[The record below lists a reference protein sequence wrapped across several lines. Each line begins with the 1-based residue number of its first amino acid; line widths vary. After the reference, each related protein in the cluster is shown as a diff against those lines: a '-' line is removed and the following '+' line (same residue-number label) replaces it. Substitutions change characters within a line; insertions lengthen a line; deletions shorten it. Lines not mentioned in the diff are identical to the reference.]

1 MMVVSTFVEFFSVGF
16 CGCLKDLPVSR
27 NVHKSFVD
35 PYWDILQNFRR
46 MITQTVDILRFVIGL
61 HEGLMD
67 AILHVHGDVQEVNYL
82 LVGSDGDGK
91 IEIPE
96 HLADFLLQNFVL
108 SGCFV

>member
-1 MMVVSTFVEFFSVGF
+1 MAASKTSLLAEMFTS
-16 CGCLKDLPVSR
+16 LL
-27 NVHKSFVD
+27 
-35 PYWDILQNFRR
+35 
-46 MITQTVDILRFVIGL
+46 L